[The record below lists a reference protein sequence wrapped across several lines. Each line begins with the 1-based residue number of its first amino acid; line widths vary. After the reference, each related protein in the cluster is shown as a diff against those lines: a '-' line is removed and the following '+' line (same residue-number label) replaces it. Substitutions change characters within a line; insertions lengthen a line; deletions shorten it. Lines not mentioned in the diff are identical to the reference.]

1 MTNLAGTL
9 LPLAFLAPGLLA
21 QILPQDRP
29 VVDAARANPRGV
41 PAVTTPAHA
50 AVEPADVLVDAQPD
64 GSVWALGADWKAR
77 FDGATCHYLPF
88 FGSKA
93 PRHFPLDLS
102 LRAARVGGTP
112 LELAVGQPV
121 VAGRSVRVG
130 RGAVVETYDLAMR
143 AVEQSFVFHAL
154 PNRGAIE
161 VEIAVAS
168 ELRAEPIVG
177 GLRFAGELGHVDYTK
192 AVAID
197 AAGRR
202 LPLAIGWSGD
212 AIAMT
217 IPAEFVADAQ
227 LPLVLDPILMSAALL
242 GPSPMDQ
249 TLGDVA
255 TRANPDYI
263 LATWT
268 RVWSLNDE
276 DCYAAV
282 YDNGWNLLAGPVA
295 IDYTAE
301 DWKRPRAASNG
312 AAGNFLVVGQAS
324 HSGLTWVSGRT
335 VATNGAMSAKIDIER
350 AGVTGLPGNALTP
363 DVGGDPYPI
372 SWAPSYYCVVFTK
385 QVTATN
391 TDVYCKMVDPNGVVA
406 NATPTRLSTFSTTGA
421 AESNPS
427 ISNTNA
433 GDLWMVTWQH
443 DWQSAPFDADVRGAI
458 VNWNGVVTSP
468 DFGIAT
474 SLAWESLPSASSAA
488 DVGAG
493 AARFLVAWTYTTNP
507 STQPTDVHGRL
518 VQSNATLD
526 PGFNLD
532 AISAGGAYAALG
544 HFGVQVDSDGARF
557 CIAYNEQPN
566 TNPTPFALLD
576 TVAFPSQNG
585 VLGQPRVEESR
596 VVLTGL
602 YAARPAAFR
611 GADYAANARYALI
624 AGDFITPPAS
634 SVVALLYGG
643 YTAGTTFGVY
653 PTQCG
658 TLPISYSGNPT
669 VGNSVTISVPD
680 TGVSGTV
687 FGFPGY
693 IPLAGVLAN
702 CNCILGVQNGIL
714 SSNPLTFAIPN
725 NAVFVG
731 TTLSVQGYS
740 AGGTSCLSILDL
752 SDTVDFTIR

>member
-1 MTNLAGTL
+1 MPSLARTL

-21 QILPQDRP
+21 QVLPQDRP

-41 PAVTTPAHA
+41 PAVTTPGHA

-77 FDGATCHYLPF
+77 FDGATCLYLPF

-93 PRHFPLDLS
+93 PRHFPLDLG
-102 LRAARVGGTP
+102 LRAARVGGAP
-112 LELAVGQPV
+112 LELAAGRPV
-121 VAGRSVRVG
+121 VAGKSVRVD

-143 AVEQSFVFHAL
+143 AVEQSFVFHTL

-168 ELRAEPIVG
+168 ELRAEPIAS

-202 LPLAIGWSGD
+202 LPLPIAWRGD
-212 AIAMT
+212 SIAMT
-217 IPAEFVADAQ
+217 IPADFVADAQ
-227 LPLVLDPILMSAALL
+227 LPLVLDPILMSAVLL

-249 TLGDVA
+249 THGDVA
-255 TRANPDYI
+255 TRKNPDYI

-268 RVWSLNDE
+268 RVFTLNDE

-312 AAGNFLVVGQAS
+312 LAGNFLVVGQAS
-324 HSGLTWVSGRT
+324 YGGLTWVAGRT

-363 DVGGDPYPI
+363 DVGGDPYPV
-372 SWAPSYYCVVFTK
+372 WASYYCVVFTK
-385 QVTATN
+385 QVTATD
-391 TDVYCKMVDPNGVVA
+391 TDVYCKMLDPNGAVV

-427 ISNTNA
+427 ISNSNA
-433 GDLWMVTWQH
+433 GDRWMVAWHH
-443 DWQSAPFDADVRGAI
+443 DWQSAPYDADVRGALI
-458 VNWNGVVTSP
+458 EWSGAIAVP
-468 DFGIAT
+468 DFGVAT
-474 SLAWESLPSASSAA
+474 SLAWESFASVSSPA

-493 AARFLVAWTYTTNP
+493 APRFLCAWTYTASPT
-507 STQPTDVHGRL
+507 TQPTDIHGRL
-518 VQSNATLD
+518 VQHGGGID
-526 PGFNLD
+526 PAFNLD
-532 AISAGGAYAALG
+532 ALSASGAYAGLG
-544 HFGVQVDSDGARF
+544 HFGAQVDSDGARF

-576 TVAFPSQNG
+576 TLAFPSPNG

-596 VVLTGL
+596 VVLSGY

-611 GADYAANARYALI
+611 GADYAANARYALT

-643 YTAGTTFGVY
+643 YTPGSTFNVY
-653 PTQCG
+653 TSQCG
-658 TLPISYSGNPT
+658 TLPISYGGIPT
-669 VGNSVTISVPD
+669 IGNSVTISVPN

-687 FGFPGY
+687 LGFPGY
-693 IPLAGVLAN
+693 ISLGGLLAN

-725 NAVFVG
+725 NAAFVG
-731 TTLSVQGYS
+731 TMLSVQGYS
-740 AGGTSCLSILDL
+740 AGGSSCLSILDL
-752 SDTVDFTIR
+752 SNTVDFTIR